1 MTGHLAFR
9 GQGLAPAAASDN
21 VHWPFGEEHC
31 SSCLRAISLRLA
43 ARSSGSLPTPSAWT
57 ASFLILRLQ
66 SWLMCRQALIT
77 PIVDSAFPHTQD
89 HFKGVWLSFCLY
101 DLLFCHVCFKY
112 VSLERAGG
120 GFYSPLFPPY
130 QQCLFSHS
138 RCALHF
144 CYCCF
149 NFYSFIWLN

>member
-9 GQGLAPAAASDN
+9 GQGLAPAAASGN
-21 VHWPFGEEHC
+21 VHWPFGEEYC
-31 SSCLRAISLRLA
+31 SSFLRAVSPEVGCREFWVFAHTFSLD
-43 ARSSGSLPTPSAWT
+43 P
-57 ASFLILRLQ
+57 SFLILRLQ
-66 SWLMCRQALIT
+66 SWLTCRQALIT

-149 NFYSFIWLN
+149 NFIRLFG